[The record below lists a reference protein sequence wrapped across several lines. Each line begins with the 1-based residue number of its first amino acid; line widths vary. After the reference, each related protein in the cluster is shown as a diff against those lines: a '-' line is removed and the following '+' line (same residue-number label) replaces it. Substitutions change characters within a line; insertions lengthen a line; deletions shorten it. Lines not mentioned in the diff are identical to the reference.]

1 MATTRTLVARTGRI
15 RTRFS
20 RAKTDRGTKPSD
32 PPGRDRKS
40 GLARSRIC
48 ARHADP
54 HPRCCP
60 RPTTSFRVRIS
71 DIDGIQG
78 SPPCH
83 RQTRARLP
91 AIDEPRTHLLAV
103 NQLPGSRPSRR
114 STSSF
119 APYPSVQLGSAFAH
133 RRVYGFAR
141 HPSAHPWF
149 GFRPS
154 TQCGFASWTFKG
166 RKRLQM
172 DKARTRFAW
181 RARIRTLVDRT
192 DKTRTLDAPM
202 DTSRT
207 PG

>member
-1 MATTRTLVARTGRI
+1 MDKARTLVARTDRI

-32 PPGRDRKS
+32 PPGRGRKS

-54 HPRCCP
+54 HPRCRP

-154 TQCGFASWTFKG
+154 AGSRVRISAIDAMWVRLLDIWRPKTASDG
-166 RKRLQM
+166 QSPNPRCADGPNPNPRC
-172 DKARTRFAW
+172 
-181 RARIRTLVDRT
+181 T
-192 DKTRTLDAPM
+192 DGSPN
-202 DTSRT
+202 